1 MISHKCHYNGDS
13 YVPALCINFNN
24 FVSNQYFFC
33 LVLEFHYLDVHLHVQ
48 FLEKFSDVQG
58 FHEEL
63 GTRQIHRLWEWYF
76 QAG

>member
-1 MISHKCHYNGDS
+1 MMETAVSRPYYDRNYN
-13 YVPALCINFNN
+13 VFNN

-33 LVLEFHYLDVHLHVQ
+33 LVLEFHYLDVHLDVQ
-48 FLEKFSDVQG
+48 FFEKFSDIQR